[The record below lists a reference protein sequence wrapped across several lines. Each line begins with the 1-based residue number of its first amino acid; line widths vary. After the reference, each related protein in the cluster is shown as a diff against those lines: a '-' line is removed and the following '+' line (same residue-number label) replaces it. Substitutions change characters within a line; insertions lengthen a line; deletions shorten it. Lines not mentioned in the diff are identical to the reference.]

1 MILLESNLGFGS
13 PSRNLLNNFSSRF
26 DFFTAFSIPF
36 AISFAISQPIN
47 NTMIATTKFCIP
59 VKKLAVKYASKKSI
73 HFPPM
78 FSLYKN
84 RYTLYITENR
94 HDKTFFSV
102 FHLFLTKNPFHL

>member
-1 MILLESNLGFGS
+1 MILLESNLGSGS
-13 PSRNLLNNFSSRF
+13 LSRNLLNNFSSSF
-26 DFFTAFSIPF
+26 DFVNAFSIPF

-78 FSLYKN
+78 FSFYKN
-84 RYTLYITENR
+84 LYTLYITEKH
-94 HDKTFFSV
+94 HDKTFILV
-102 FHLFLTKNPFHL
+102 F